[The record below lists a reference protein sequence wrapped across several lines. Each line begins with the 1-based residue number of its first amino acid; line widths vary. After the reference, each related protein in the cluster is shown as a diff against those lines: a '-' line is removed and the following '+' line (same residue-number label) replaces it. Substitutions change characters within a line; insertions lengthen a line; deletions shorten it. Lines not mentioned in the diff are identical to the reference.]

1 MRIAQLAPTYE
12 RVPPHTYGGTELVVS
27 LVTDGLVRR
36 GHQVTLYA
44 TRDSL
49 TDARL
54 EGPVDRRY
62 RYGADD
68 DGVRHAEHAHLANVQ
83 AAFRDAVDGRFDV
96 IHNHAGLEGIA
107 LAAWSRTPVL
117 TTTHNAWTD
126 VGAAIWD
133 AYPWA
138 HHQLS
143 AAQATA
149 FPNRGRL
156 APVHHGID
164 LDRYVPRTRPAE
176 PDAPLVFLGRFTP
189 AKGADVAVEVARRTG
204 RRLLLAGKVDNG
216 DRPWFQAQVEPLVDG
231 DHIRIVGEVDE
242 PAKAKLLADAVGLL
256 FPIAWDEP
264 FGLVVVEALAAGTPV
279 IGMRRA
285 SVPELI
291 EHGET
296 GFVVDDADAMVRAV
310 DQLDVIDRGRCRRAA
325 ERRFG
330 VDRML
335 GELEDRMSE
344 TIDRGATGRI
354 LGPAAEPVG

>member
-1 MRIAQLAPTYE
+1 LRIAQLAPTYE

-27 LVTDGLVRR
+27 LVTEGLVRR
-36 GHQVTLYA
+36 GHDVTLYA
-44 TRDSL
+44 TRDSQ

-54 EGPVDRRY
+54 EGPIARRY

-96 IHNHAGLEGIA
+96 IHNHAGLEGVA

-126 VGAAIWD
+126 VGASIWD

-143 AAQATA
+143 AAQAA
-149 FPNRGRL
+149 GYPARGRL

-164 LDRYVPRTRPAE
+164 LTRYVPRMTPSPA
-176 PDAPLVFLGRFTP
+176 DAPLVFLGRFSP
-189 AKGADVAVEVARRTG
+189 AKGADVAVEVARQTG
-204 RRLLLAGKVDNG
+204 RRLLLAGKVDSG
-216 DRPWFQAQVEPLVDG
+216 DRPWFETNVAPLVDG
-231 DHIRIVGEVDE
+231 ERIRVVGEVDE
-242 PAKAKLLADAVGLL
+242 PAKARLLADAAALL

-285 SVPELI
+285 SVPELVD
-291 EHGET
+291 HGET
-296 GFVVDDADAMVRAV
+296 GFVVDDAEGMARAV
-310 DQLDVIDRGRCRRAA
+310 GHLDDIDRERCRRVA

-330 VDRML
+330 MDRML
-335 GELEDRMSE
+335 DELESRMRE
-344 TIDRGATGRI
+344 TIERGPTNRI
-354 LGPAAEPVG
+354 LGPEAQPVG

>member
-36 GHQVTLYA
+36 GHDVTLYA

-49 TDARL
+49 TEARL
-54 EGPVDRRY
+54 EGPVDRPY

-96 IHNHAGLEGIA
+96 IHNHAGLEGVA

-117 TTTHNAWTD
+117 TTTHNVWTE
-126 VGAAIWD
+126 VGTAIWD
-133 AYPWA
+133 LYPWA

-143 AAQATA
+143 AAQATGYPA
-149 FPNRGRL
+149 RGRL

-164 LDRYVPRTRPAE
+164 LARYAARTTPSGS
-176 PDAPLVFLGRFTP
+176 DAPLAFLGRFSP
-189 AKGADVAVEVARRTG
+189 SKGADVAVDVARRTG
-204 RRLLLAGKVDNG
+204 RRLLLAGKVDQG
-216 DRPWFQAQVEPLVDG
+216 DRAWFETQVEPHVDG
-231 DHIRIVGEVDE
+231 ECIRLVGEVDE
-242 PAKAKLLADAVGLL
+242 PAKASLLAEAAALL

-285 SVPELI
+285 SVPELVD
-291 EHGET
+291 HGET

-310 DQLDVIDRGRCRRAA
+310 GQLDAIDRAHCRRVA

-330 VDRML
+330 ADRMVDD
-335 GELEDRMSE
+335 LEDRLSE
-344 TIDRGATGRI
+344 AIDLGPTGAI
-354 LGPAAEPVG
+354 LGPEASRVG

>member
-1 MRIAQLAPTYE
+1 LRIAQLAPTYE

-27 LVTDGLVRR
+27 LVTEGLVRR
-36 GHQVTLYA
+36 GHDVTLYA

-54 EGPVDRRY
+54 AGPIERRY

-68 DGVRHAEHAHLANVQ
+68 DGVRHAEHAHLANAQ

-96 IHNHAGLEGIA
+96 IHNHAGLEGVA

-117 TTTHNAWTD
+117 TTTHNAWTG

-143 AAQATA
+143 AAQAA
-149 FPNRGRL
+149 VFPSRGRL

-164 LDRYVPRTRPAE
+164 LTRYVPRTTASDA
-176 PDAPLVFLGRFTP
+176 DAPLVFLGRFSP
-189 AKGADVAVEVARRTG
+189 AKGADVAVDIARRTG

-216 DRPWFQAQVEPLVDG
+216 DRPWFETQVAPFVDG
-231 DHIRIVGEVDE
+231 DRIRVVGEVDE
-242 PAKAKLLADAVGLL
+242 PAKARLLGEAAALL

-285 SVPELI
+285 SVPELVD
-291 EHGET
+291 HGET
-296 GFVVDDADAMVRAV
+296 GFVADDADGLAMGVG
-310 DQLDVIDRGRCRRAA
+310 QLHAIDRGHCRRVA

-330 VDRML
+330 VARML
-335 GELEDRMSE
+335 DELEDRMRE
-344 TIDRGATGRI
+344 TIELGPIRSI
-354 LGPAAEPVG
+354 LGAEPQPVG

>member
-36 GHQVTLYA
+36 GHEVTLYA

-149 FPNRGRL
+149 FPSRGRL

-242 PAKAKLLADAVGLL
+242 PAKAKLLADAAGLL

>member
-1 MRIAQLAPTYE
+1 LRIAQLAPTYE

-27 LVTDGLVRR
+27 LVTEGLIRR
-36 GHQVTLYA
+36 GHDVTLYA

-54 EGPVDRRY
+54 AGPIDHRY

-83 AAFRDAVDGRFDV
+83 AAFRDAVDGRFDL
-96 IHNHAGLEGIA
+96 IQNHAGLEGVA

-143 AAQATA
+143 AAQASA
-149 FPNRGRL
+149 FPDRGRL
-156 APVHHGID
+156 APIHHGID
-164 LDRYVPRTRPAE
+164 IANYTPRITPSE
-176 PDAPLVFLGRFTP
+176 EDAPLVFLGRFSP
-189 AKGADVAVEVARRTG
+189 AKGADTAVAVARRTG
-204 RRLLLAGKVDNG
+204 RRLLLAGKVDQA
-216 DRPWFQAQVEPLVDG
+216 DRPWFETHIAPLVDG
-231 DHIRIVGEVDE
+231 GRIRVVGEVDG
-242 PAKAKLLADAVGLL
+242 PAKARLLAEAAALL

-285 SVPELI
+285 SVPELVD
-291 EHGET
+291 HAET
-296 GFVVDDADAMVRAV
+296 GFVVDDAEGMAQAV
-310 DQLDVIDRGRCRRAA
+310 AQLDVIDRGHCRRVA

-335 GELEDRMSE
+335 DELEDRMGE
-344 TIDRGATGRI
+344 AIDRGPTRPIPGRE
-354 LGPAAEPVG
+354 AQPVG